1 MSVSI
6 SWNRTDSALVGSVRG
21 RIDTNNASIFDGLI
35 KSWSRPDEPS
45 LILDFSGVSFISS
58 AGLHR
63 LLLLAREYE
72 LSGRQFGLCELP
84 DPIQELMEISGLFRI
99 IQIFDSYDAA
109 IGKPSQPSGGKDTAD
124 DRGGSSESFNIKL
137 IHDKFSDIAE
147 YIIQKHEHVTGTSI
161 PSEKLKQ
168 AHAEIT
174 AGLRDVD
181 ADMEVMLRD
190 YRMKLFH
197 IAEAK
202 LNKVLDE

>member
-21 RIDTNNASIFDGLI
+21 RVDTNNASIFDGLI
-35 KSWSRPDEPS
+35 KTWARPDEPS
-45 LILDFSGVSFISS
+45 LLLDFSGVSFISS

-63 LLLLAREYE
+63 LLLIAREYE
-72 LSGRQFGLCELP
+72 QSGRKFGLCELP

-99 IQIFDSYDAA
+99 IQIFDSYESAT
-109 IGKPSQPSGGKDTAD
+109 GKPSQPSGGKDAAD
-124 DRGGSSESFNIKL
+124 DRVVSNESFNIKL
-137 IHDKFSDIAE
+137 IRDKFSDIAE

-161 PSEKLKQ
+161 TSEKLEQ

-181 ADMEVMLRD
+181 AGMEKMLRD
-190 YRMKLFH
+190 YRIKLFH

>member
-21 RIDTNNASIFDGLI
+21 RIDTNNASIFYGLI
-35 KSWSRPDEPS
+35 KTWSRPDEPS

-72 LSGRQFGLCELP
+72 LSDRQFGLCELP

-99 IQIFDSYDAA
+99 IQIFDNYDAA

-124 DRGGSSESFNIKL
+124 DRVGSSESFNIKL

-168 AHAEIT
+168 AHVEIT
-174 AGLRDVD
+174 AGLKDVD
-181 ADMEVMLRD
+181 ADMEIMLRD

-202 LNKVLDE
+202 LNKVLEE